1 MAKNPV
7 LPLYYNDIV
16 GSTKTWTDE
25 EFGAYMRLLIEQ
37 WDKGGLPKDSQRLAR
52 LITSMDVT
60 WPMIKDKF
68 EEIDGMLKNKRMEEV
83 REEKARHAKKQKE
96 NAEKRY
102 QNPAKHIA
110 KVLAKH
116 MPLEGEGEGE
126 EESKILKG
134 VGEIEER
141 LNRAMDDKTLG
152 DIRVNARMAYPGV
165 DLEKEFA
172 RFKVKVKTSPR
183 VYEGRDTES
192 LRLALNSHLRG
203 ALPEKP
209 KQNGFNKNIDHVA
222 GLAEDFAK
230 RHGAK
235 AD

>member
-52 LITSMDVT
+52 LITSMDAT

-102 QNPAKHIA
+102 QNPAKYIA
-110 KVLAKH
+110 KVVAKH

-126 EESKILKG
+126 GEEGIKILKG
-134 VGEIEER
+134 VTPAAHNFDDQFRAAFDER
-141 LNRAMDDKTLG
+141 TRENYQRIFKEVDVMDELIKYRLKCDNDPDEYK
-152 DIRVNARMAYPGV
+152 D
-165 DLEKEFA
+165 
-172 RFKVKVKTSPR
+172 
-183 VYEGRDTES
+183 RDTGGI
-192 LRLALNSHLRG
+192 R
-203 ALPEKP
+203 
-209 KQNGFNKNIDHVA
+209 NGFQKQLTTA
-222 GLAEDFAK
+222 PKKSEKYAK
-230 RHGAK
+230 RNTNSAEQIKPGTHYAGSL
-235 AD
+235 